1 MGFFDT
7 IGRGWKMSK
16 LSMAVVKKDPELMV
30 YMFLCG
36 ILSLATMVAISVPQ
50 ILEQSWTQSSDG
62 QMSPAYMV
70 FTFAGY
76 LTISI
81 IVTFWNS
88 AIIANAHIRL
98 TGGDPAFK
106 DGFSIAIKRIHIIV
120 IWGIIAGT
128 VGLLLK
134 MLASAA
140 QNQKGGA
147 AVMTMILQVVGA
159 AIWWMMTF
167 FIIPHMIIEGQSI
180 GESLKSSKKMFFKT
194 WGENVT
200 SGLGIGMIT
209 FFFGFV
215 IAIITAVL
223 MVIMG
228 PAWWVAL
235 IVGGLAITILI
246 MWSSASEQVAV
257 AALYIYSKSGQ
268 MPQLYQEMGMNEF
281 QMGPAARVTNNW

>member
-16 LSMAVVKKDPELMV
+16 LSMSVVKKDPELMV
-30 YMFLCG
+30 YMFVCG

-62 QMSPAYMV
+62 KMSPAYMA
-70 FTFAGY
+70 FTFVGY

-106 DGFSIAIKRIHIIV
+106 DGFSIAMKRIHIIV

-128 VGLLLK
+128 VGLFLK

-140 QNQKGGA
+140 KDQKGSAAVLAMVLQFIGA
-147 AVMTMILQVVGA
+147 AV
-159 AIWWMMTF
+159 WWMMTF
-167 FIIPHMIIEGQSI
+167 FIIPHMIIEGKGI
-180 GESLKSSKKMFFKT
+180 GEGLKSSKKMFFKT

-215 IAIITAVL
+215 IAIITVGL

-228 PAWWVAL
+228 PAWWVAM

-246 MWSSASEQVAV
+246 MWSSAAEQVAV

-281 QMGPAARVTNNW
+281 QMGTAA